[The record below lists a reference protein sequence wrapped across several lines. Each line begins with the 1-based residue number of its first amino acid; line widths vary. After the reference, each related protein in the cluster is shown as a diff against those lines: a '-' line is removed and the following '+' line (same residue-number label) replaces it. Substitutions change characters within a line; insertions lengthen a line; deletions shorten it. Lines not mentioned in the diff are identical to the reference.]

1 MSEAKKPSR
10 ATTMRRL
17 RDADGW
23 ARVDLQIPPG
33 KALDALNRLTKGN
46 KALRVEALLEL
57 LERA

>member
-1 MSEAKKPSR
+1 MVEKKPSR
-10 ATTMRRL
+10 ATVMRRL
-17 RDADGW
+17 RDNDGW

>member
-1 MSEAKKPSR
+1 
-10 ATTMRRL
+10 MRRL

-33 KALDALNRLTKGN
+33 KALDALNRLTKGD
-46 KALRVEALLEL
+46 KAQRVEALLEL